1 MCHQEV
7 LSLLI
12 RFFSSAAA
20 CPIGP
25 DGQLGDEGRR
35 LKAKVSQLRRKTEI
49 VNKTLNF
56 TADLYIR
63 QHLIA

>member
-1 MCHQEV
+1 MQQAVIEV
-7 LSLLI
+7 ERVMYKISHI
-12 RFFSSAAA
+12 R
-20 CPIGP
+20 PIGP